1 VAPELAKTHTAVEP
15 DLRGYVNVSGKP
27 MNAGHNIQEDDP
39 AGTLTEIRA
48 LPG

>member
-1 VAPELAKTHTAVEP
+1 MGRLYDVLAIWKE
-15 DLRGYVNVSGKP
+15 RGVSVTGKP

-48 LPG
+48 LLA

>member
-1 VAPELAKTHTAVEP
+1 MRVT
-15 DLRGYVNVSGKP
+15 GKP

-48 LPG
+48 LLAEM